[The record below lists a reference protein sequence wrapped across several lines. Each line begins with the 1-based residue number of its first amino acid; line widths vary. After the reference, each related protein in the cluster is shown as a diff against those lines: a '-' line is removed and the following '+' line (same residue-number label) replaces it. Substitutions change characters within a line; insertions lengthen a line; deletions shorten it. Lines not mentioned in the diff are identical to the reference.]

1 MKADEIIL
9 RELTNEIEKLNFKL
23 EQQRMNSIK
32 LCYLIFK
39 MKAGDLSIDEAY
51 KELEDNMDKTIFES
65 MYHRYI
71 AKDILGPTFTLEKEL
86 KTELDFKE
94 DDSGTTLNIK
104 D

>member
-1 MKADEIIL
+1 MNTTEVI
-9 RELTNEIEKLNFKL
+9 RELTNEIDELNFKL
-23 EQQRMNSIK
+23 EQQNMNSIK
-32 LCYLIFK
+32 LSSLIFK

-71 AKDILGPTFTLEKEL
+71 TKDNLGPTFALESEL
-86 KTELDFKE
+86 KFETNFCE
-94 DDSGTTLNIK
+94 DDSDTTLNIK